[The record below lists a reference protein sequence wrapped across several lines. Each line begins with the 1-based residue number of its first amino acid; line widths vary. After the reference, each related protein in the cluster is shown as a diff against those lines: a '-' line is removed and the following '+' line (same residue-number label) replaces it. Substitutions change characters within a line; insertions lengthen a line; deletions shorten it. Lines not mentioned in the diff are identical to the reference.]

1 MGGMRLKQGM
11 RALAVGL
18 LTVAFTTAAQEPS
31 SQAVPETSRM
41 AEGLPAFGQCESLP
55 ADRFGSMAEMREKI
69 RAYQG
74 LVEESLT
81 LRARAIDLLDQLT
94 AASDRGQPLS
104 GAQLRQLNES
114 IGALLVQRRE
124 LIDIALRHECWL
136 SQPVPGAPDAARAQ
150 AAGIAMS
157 LSAALVLYDN
167 YLSAL
172 GLYRADLGLRQHLNR
187 GDKGYALPGG
197 ELHRA
202 ALSFN
207 SITNRARVRS
217 ALAWMDAHGA
227 IMDEAPS
234 DEERYLRLLIA
245 QSPALNVVNHN
256 RPIGYVG
263 NLVGFLG
270 IFSIDTLNRL
280 KSEGVNLSSMLFGN
294 AVGLVEMRKGKLYD
308 RPEVLEAVG
317 GALRAGD
324 VLLEKTPFRLTD
336 AFIPGHWG
344 HVAVWVGDESEI
356 RRLGLWDHPVVLPY
370 QAAIREGRG
379 VVEAL
384 RAGVKMNSLAHFLN
398 VDDVAVLRQSDLA
411 DDRRAEVIL
420 QTLRQVG
427 KAYDFNFDVE
437 STDRIVCSELVY
449 HAYGDI
455 AWPVARHLGRATI
468 SPDNVAVAAT
478 GNGPFEVVVL
488 FHDGGAVPDELRQ
501 AMARLL
507 NGTPPPAVQNEGGE

>member
-1 MGGMRLKQGM
+1 MRF
-11 RALAVGL
+11 RNAACALCFAGL
-18 LTVAFTTAAQEPS
+18 AASGWVAAQTVPQ
-31 SQAVPETSRM
+31 QAVPDAPRFS
-41 AEGLPAFGQCESLP
+41 EGMPAFGVCEP
-55 ADRFGSMAEMREKI
+55 VPDDRFGTLAEMRETI

-81 LRARAIDLLDQLT
+81 LRARAIDLLDRLN
-94 AASDRGQPLS
+94 AAAEEGLPLS
-104 GAQLRQLNES
+104 GAQLRELNES

-124 LIDIALRHECWL
+124 LLEIALRHECWI
-136 SQPVPGAPDAARAQ
+136 SQPVPANPDAARAQ

-172 GLYRADLGLRQHLNR
+172 GIYRGDMALRQHLNR
-187 GDKGYALPGG
+187 GDQGYALPSG

-207 SITNRARVRS
+207 STTNRARVRS
-217 ALAWMDAHGA
+217 ALAWMAAHGA
-227 IMDEAPS
+227 IMDESPS

-245 QSPALNVVNHN
+245 QSPALNVVSHN

-263 NLVGFLG
+263 NLVAFLG

-294 AVGLVEMRKGKLYD
+294 AVGLVEVRKGKLYD
-308 RPEVLEAVG
+308 RPEVRDAVG
-317 GALRAGD
+317 GVLRAGD

-344 HVAVWVGDESEI
+344 HVAVWVGDEDEL
-356 RRLGLWDHPVVLPY
+356 RRLGIWEHPVVQPHH
-370 QAAIREGRG
+370 AAIREGRS

-398 VDDVAVLRQSDLA
+398 VDDLAVLRQHDLA

-455 AWPVARHLGRATI
+455 RWPVARHLGRATI
-468 SPDNVAVAAT
+468 SPDNVAVQAT
-478 GNGPFEVVVL
+478 GDGPFEVL
-488 FHDGGAVPDELRQ
+488 FLYHDGDAIPGDLRQ
-501 AMARLL
+501 SMARLVKRDL
-507 NGTPPPAVQNEGGE
+507 STLAQQGAAGE